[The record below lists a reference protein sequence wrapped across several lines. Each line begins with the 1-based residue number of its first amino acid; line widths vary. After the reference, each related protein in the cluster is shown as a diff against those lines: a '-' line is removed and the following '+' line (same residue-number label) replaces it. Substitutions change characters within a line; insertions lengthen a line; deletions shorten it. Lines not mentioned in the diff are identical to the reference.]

1 MTRKWEKQIMKI
13 FFGFFLCLIIMG
25 CSAINKGLDKTAEGA
40 KELGKPLGKMTNAQ
54 QAISEGAVEGAMETE
69 KAKDENPFNR

>member
-1 MTRKWEKQIMKI
+1 MKEKGVFMKKAL
-13 FFGFFLCLIIMG
+13 GLFLLFTVIG
-25 CSAINKGLDKTAEGA
+25 CSSVNKGLDKTAEGA

>member
-1 MTRKWEKQIMKI
+1 MKKAL
-13 FFGFFLCLIIMG
+13 GLFLLFTVIG
-25 CSAINKGLDKTAEGA
+25 CSSVNKGLDKTAEGA